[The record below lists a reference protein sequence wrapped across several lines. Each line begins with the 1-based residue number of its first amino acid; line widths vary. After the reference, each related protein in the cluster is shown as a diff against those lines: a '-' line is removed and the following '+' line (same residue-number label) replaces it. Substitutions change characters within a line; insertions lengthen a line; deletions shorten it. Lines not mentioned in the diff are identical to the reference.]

1 MLSVEGGGLGG
12 KESVSPPMSPIF
24 PVTRVQRSQSSGTS
38 IVPAHLAVP
47 SPQLFDRTVNRKL
60 DQSMLAAANQHDR
73 LAGNNPAGQNP
84 QGSLTSHLHQRPAQP
99 RKHSHVVLY
108 CTTLL
113 TVYSIV
119 FLCYDP
125 KKIQIKKNKNRFL
138 FFFI

>member
-12 KESVSPPMSPIF
+12 KESVSSPMSPIF

-47 SPQLFDRTVNRKL
+47 SPQLPDRTVNRKL

-119 FLCYDP
+119 FYAMIP
-125 KKIQIKKNKNRFL
+125 KKFK
-138 FFFI
+138 